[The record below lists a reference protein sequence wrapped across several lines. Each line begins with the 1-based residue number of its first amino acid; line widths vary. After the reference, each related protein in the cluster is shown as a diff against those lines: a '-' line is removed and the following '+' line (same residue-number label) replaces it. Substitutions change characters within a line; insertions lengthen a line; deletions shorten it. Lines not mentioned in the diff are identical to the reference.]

1 MPQGQFFEL
10 YQDYICGCVLR
21 VANETFALLPF
32 EKVIVTA
39 VGDVLNTQTGH
50 LEVKPLLS
58 VVIPRS
64 TLGKLDLDAI
74 DPSDSM
80 RNFIYRMDYKRN
92 KGFMVVDRIEAS
104 TLNSEN

>member
-1 MPQGQFFEL
+1 M
-10 YQDYICGCVLR
+10 LR

-32 EKVIVTA
+32 ETVIVTV

-50 LEVKPLLS
+50 LEVNPLLS

-80 RNFIYRMDYKRN
+80 RNFVCRMDFKKN
-92 KGFMVVDRIEAS
+92 KGFMVVDRIDPL
-104 TLNSEN
+104 TLH